1 MDDTFREIPPAFE
14 HWFSWVGKNY
24 YDHYR
29 KGHLGTPPEF
39 SPFFFCRFI
48 FFLLVQNIVPYFPS
62 HTNLLLYEEYN
73 RRHLDRLLELSL
85 EMHVNFA
92 TWNFFICPNILRNKK
107 SVNTCSTA
115 ARLFPVAIF
124 VILLT
129 CVIISL
135 LQNETSCCKAKELH
149 YYTEWRNYVSL

>member
-1 MDDTFREIPPAFE
+1 MAITEKVILALPRSLV
-14 HWFSWVGKNY
+14 HFSFV
-24 YDHYR
+24 D
-29 KGHLGTPPEF
+29 L
-39 SPFFFCRFI
+39 FF
-48 FFLLVQNIVPYFPS
+48 FFLLVQNIVAYFPS
-62 HTNLLLYEEYN
+62 HTNLLLYKEYN

-107 SVNTCSTA
+107 SVNMCSTA

-129 CVIISL
+129 CVIITL
-135 LQNETSCCKAKELH
+135 L
-149 YYTEWRNYVSL
+149 

>member
-1 MDDTFREIPPAFE
+1 MIHFGKSPPTLE

-24 YDHYR
+24 YGHYR

-39 SPFFFCRFI
+39 SPYFFCRFI

-62 HTNLLLYEEYN
+62 HTNLLLYREYK
-73 RRHLDRLLELSL
+73 RRHLDLLLELSL
-85 EMHVNFA
+85 EMHVNLVA
-92 TWNFFICPNILRNKK
+92 WNFFICPNILKDKK
-107 SVNTCSTA
+107 SVNTYSTA
-115 ARLFPVAIF
+115 ARIFLDDIF

-135 LQNETSCCKAKELH
+135 LQNETSRCKAKELH
-149 YYTEWRNYVSL
+149 Y